1 MGIGVYALIIGTI
14 QTMCFEICSY
24 KGTNHLKKEWFYSL
38 LRQDSSYFDVY
49 NISGIANTLNPQ
61 SNKYRRGLGRKF
73 GEGVQ
78 FFTTGVGGVVYALYA
93 EWRVALVVLSF
104 CPVIGFFAMNVVKLN
119 QTKSERSAQAY
130 SNAGSIAYSTVS
142 GIKTVLSLNACT
154 KIIAEY
160 KKATQHAFVI
170 ATGTLIKQ
178 GFVNGMMLGSFLI
191 MYIILTLDGCY
202 LIYIDVQNTGCDPSG
217 GVTTNITC
225 RSSGPD
231 VFGAMLG
238 IAFAA
243 QGIGQVGTFLETFS
257 TAKVAAGQALTSIRR
272 IPGEGKSASEEII
285 YHVEDKKDKK
295 NKDNGNDDTNSV
307 SSGRNSSI
315 AFDESI
321 ETPKGRIKA
330 ILPPY
335 EINSLSDKGLSPN
348 PKGVQGNIQF
358 NNVIFNYPTRPSHQI
373 LNGLSIQIKEGS
385 TIAFVGPSGGGKST
399 IGTLYICF
407 ILVFYYVAFYLS
419 FSVGRYAHYIHNP
432 FSLPPT
438 PLSHTHTP
446 IHHARARLR

>member
-1 MGIGVYALIIGTI
+1 
-14 QTMCFEICSY
+14 
-24 KGTNHLKKEWFYSL
+24 
-38 LRQDSSYFDVY
+38 
-49 NISGIANTLNPQ
+49 
-61 SNKYRRGLGRKF
+61 
-73 GEGVQ
+73 
-78 FFTTGVGGVVYALYA
+78 
-93 EWRVALVVLSF
+93 
-104 CPVIGFFAMNVVKLN
+104 
-119 QTKSERSAQAY
+119 
-130 SNAGSIAYSTVS
+130 
-142 GIKTVLSLNACT
+142 
-154 KIIAEY
+154 
-160 KKATQHAFVI
+160 
-170 ATGTLIKQ
+170 
-178 GFVNGMMLGSFLI
+178 
-191 MYIILTLDGCY
+191 
-202 LIYIDVQNTGCDPSG
+202 
-217 GVTTNITC
+217 
-225 RSSGPD
+225 
-231 VFGAMLG
+231 MLG

-295 NKDNGNDDTNSV
+295 KDNGNDDTNSV

-348 PKGVQGNIQF
+348 PKDVQGNIQF

-399 IGTLYICF
+399 IGTLYVCF

-438 PLSHTHTP
+438 PHSHTHTHTHTHP
-446 IHHARARLR
+446 SRTRTPSMK